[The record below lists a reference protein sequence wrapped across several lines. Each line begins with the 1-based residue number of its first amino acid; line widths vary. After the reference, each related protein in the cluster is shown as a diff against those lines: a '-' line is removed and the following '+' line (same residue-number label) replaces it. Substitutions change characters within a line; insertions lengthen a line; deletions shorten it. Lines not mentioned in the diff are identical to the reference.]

1 VELAAAG
8 AWGLQLGNEE
18 SGELLAR
25 AQAGDLPAFSSLYRQ
40 HHRRVYALCTRM
52 SGDRA
57 LAEDLT
63 QETFV
68 TAWRKLGSFRGE
80 SAFSTWLHRVAVNTV
95 LAHQRRNAGWFKR
108 VVGGLDEFPEP
119 ELHER
124 PDLAR
129 DLESAI
135 AQLPERA
142 RQVFVLVDVE
152 GLGHREAAELMGIAE
167 GTSKAQLSRAR
178 SLLREMLA

>member
-1 VELAAAG
+1 VELAADG

-18 SGELLAR
+18 SRELLAR
-25 AQAGDLPAFSSLYRQ
+25 AQAGDRPAFSALYRQ
-40 HHRRVYALCTRM
+40 HHRRVYALCVRM

-68 TAWRKLGSFRGE
+68 TAWRKLDSFRGE
-80 SAFSTWLHRVAVNTV
+80 AAFSTWLHRVAVNTV
-95 LAHQRRNAGWFKR
+95 LAHQRRNAGWLRR
-108 VVGGLDEFPEP
+108 VVSGVEDLPEP
-119 ELHER
+119 EVHER
-124 PDLAR
+124 PDEVR

-152 GLGHREAAELMGIAE
+152 GLGHREAAAALGIAE

>member
-1 VELAAAG
+1 MELAAGG
-8 AWGLQLGNEE
+8 AWTLQQEDEG
-18 SGELLAR
+18 GRELLAR

-40 HHRRVYALCTRM
+40 HHRRVYALCVRM

-80 SAFSTWLHRVAVNTV
+80 AEFSTWLHRVAVNTV
-95 LAHQRRNAGWFKR
+95 LGHQRRNAGWFKR
-108 VVGGLDEFPEP
+108 IVSGLDEFPEP
-119 ELHER
+119 EFHER
-124 PDLAR
+124 PDHAR

-152 GLGHREAAELMGIAE
+152 GYGHREAAELMGIAE

-178 SLLREMLA
+178 SLLREILA

>member
-1 VELAAAG
+1 
-8 AWGLQLGNEE
+8 
-18 SGELLAR
+18 LLAR
-25 AQAGDLPAFSSLYRQ
+25 AQAGDLPAFASLYRQ
-40 HHRRVYALCTRM
+40 HHRRVYALCVRM

-63 QETFV
+63 QEAFV

-80 SAFSTWLHRVAVNTV
+80 AAFSTWLHRVAVNTV
-95 LAHQRRNAGWFKR
+95 LAHQRRNAGWLR
-108 VVGGLDEFPEP
+108 RIVSGLDEVPEP
-119 ELHER
+119 ELHEH
-124 PDLAR
+124 PDKAR
-129 DLESAI
+129 DLEAAI

-152 GLGHREAAELMGIAE
+152 GYGHREAAELMGIAE

-178 SLLREMLA
+178 ALLREILT

>member
-1 VELAAAG
+1 MELAAAG
-8 AWGLQLGNEE
+8 AWALQGEAEE
-18 SGELLAR
+18 NRDVLAR
-25 AQAGDLPAFSSLYRQ
+25 AQAGEVPAFAELFRR
-40 HHRRVYALCTRM
+40 HHRRIYALCARM

-68 TAWRKLGSFRGE
+68 TAWRKLDSFRGDAE
-80 SAFSTWLHRVAVNTV
+80 FSTWLHRVAVNTV
-95 LAHQRRNAGWFKR
+95 LGHQRRNAGWLRR
-108 VVGGLDEFPEP
+108 VVSGADALPEP

-124 PDLAR
+124 PDQAR
-129 DLESAI
+129 DLEQAI
-135 AQLPERA
+135 SRLPERA
-142 RQVFVLVDVE
+142 RQVFVLIDVE
-152 GLGHREAAELMGIAE
+152 GLGHREAADVLGIAE

>member
-1 VELAAAG
+1 MELAAAG

-18 SGELLAR
+18 GRELLAR
-25 AQAGDLPAFSSLYRQ
+25 AQAGDVPAFASLYRL
-40 HHRRVYALCTRM
+40 HHRRIHALCVRM

-80 SAFSTWLHRVAVNTV
+80 AEFSTWLHRVAVNTV
-95 LAHQRRNAGWFKR
+95 LGHQRRHAGWFR
-108 VVGGLDEFPEP
+108 RIVGGLDQAPEP

-124 PDLAR
+124 PDQER
-129 DLESAI
+129 DLETAI
-135 AQLPERA
+135 ARLPERA

-152 GLGHREAAELMGIAE
+152 GLGHREAADRLGIAE